1 MTMID
6 ITGIRVGYFIQ
17 TLLEMTFTYVNL
29 NQNQAKLINC
39 EWSWYDDGT
48 LTPKKNP
55 KVN

>member
-17 TLLEMTFTYVNL
+17 ILLEMTFSYVKL

-48 LTPKKNP
+48 LTQKKNP